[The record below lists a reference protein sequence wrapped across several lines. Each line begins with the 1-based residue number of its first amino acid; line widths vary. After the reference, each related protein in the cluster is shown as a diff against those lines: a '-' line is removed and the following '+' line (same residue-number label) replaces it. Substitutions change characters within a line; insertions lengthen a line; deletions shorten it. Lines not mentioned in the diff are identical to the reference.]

1 MTTYPSGPV
10 LPAGASE
17 MLSGTDPNLWY
28 TDPTGTFRFYLLGGM
43 APWPGIQD
51 GIVCTEW
58 PRNMSPPFKHLDLQA
73 AQQDGVTWTAT
84 VYDPPEIILPLQ
96 ANANTPQGISKVVSE
111 WIGSWDPKN
120 PGILEYF
127 TLDRGYWYC
136 NPRLS
141 KVWSDQIKQSPRRHL
156 EQKLTHACRI
166 DNAFWQSI
174 PSTSTFSALGNEVQS
189 LTLTS
194 NLGIVSSGT
203 FTVAWNGSAASSAI
217 AWNATA
223 ATVEAAFVALSTVG
237 SGNAVVTGPAG
248 GPWQVTFQ
256 NALGGSTQPLI
267 TTVSDLSG
275 GIFPSVAVAEVTAGG
290 GGTGFVPLTNIGD
303 QDAWPAYLVYGPGIF
318 SFGNGPGSSSM
329 ITFGT
334 EADPILD
341 GQVVLITTM
350 PRLRSVV
357 DLTPNLP
364 TQSLTGA
371 QVFLEQLIDL
381 ISGVSGSLTVGNTSA
396 STGIPPLL
404 QWFES
409 LFGIS
414 PPQGNLY
421 ALLNGRFTTPI
432 PGVPQPYMATE
443 SYIPVSITGGNS
455 ESRIVAS
462 ITPQRRWPE

>member
-1 MTTYPSGPV
+1 MPTYPSGVV
-10 LPAGASE
+10 LPAGATE
-17 MLSGTDPNLWY
+17 MISSTDPNLWY
-28 TDPTGTFRFYLLGGM
+28 TDPTGTFKFYLMGGQ

-84 VYDPPEIILPLQ
+84 VYDPPEVILPLE
-96 ANANTPQGISKVVSE
+96 AHGTTPQGISKVVSE
-111 WIGSWDPKN
+111 WIGSWDPKK

-141 KVWSDQIKQSPRRHL
+141 KVWQDQIKKSPRRHL
-156 EQKLTHACRI
+156 KQKITHACRI

-174 PSTSTFSALGNEVQS
+174 PSTATFSGLSNEVQ
-189 LTLTS
+189 LVTIAGWPT
-194 NLGIVSSGT
+194 GGT
-203 FTVAWNGSAASSAI
+203 FPLGFKGVTSTSPVP
-217 AWNATA
+217 WNATA
-223 ATVEAAFVALSTVG
+223 AQVQTMLTGLSTIG
-237 SGNAVVTGPAG
+237 SGNVTVTGPAG
-248 GPWQVTFQ
+248 GPYTVTFIG
-256 NALGGSTQPLI
+256 ALAGAPQPYITGGFGLTGGFFPEPI
-267 TTVSDLSG
+267 TTELTQG
-275 GIFPSVAVAEVTAGG
+275 GNGS
-290 GGTGFVPLTNIGD
+290 GFVPLTNIGD
-303 QDAWPAYLVYGPGIF
+303 QDAWPSYLVYGPGIF
-318 SFGNGPGSSSM
+318 SFANGPGSTSM

-334 EADPILD
+334 PTDPILA
-341 GQVVLITTM
+341 GQIVLITTM

-364 TQSLTGA
+364 PPALTPA

-381 ISGVSGSLTVGNTSA
+381 ISGVSGALTIGGTSDNV
-396 STGIPPLL
+396 GIPPLL

-421 ALLNGRFTTPI
+421 ALLNGRFTNPI
-432 PGVPQPYMATE
+432 PGVPQPWMAQTAH
-443 SYIPVSITGGNS
+443 IPVAISGGNS
-455 ESRIVAS
+455 SSKIVAS